1 MSVIVSR
8 FRLAQMIGL
17 VAEEDA
23 RRGPAS
29 GPVAA
34 VRSEPCNGRSS
45 AVHEP
50 ARYSRPGD
58 PTDPPGGSGRS
69 TIEPR
74 YVVKLC
80 RGSTMPVTI
89 AGRAPGD
96 ADLVYRSGSLSRPV
110 DCRRRLR
117 RSAVMCDDLSG
128 PSWSVTPIEPVL
140 DRPLR
145 ASSRGA
151 ISATVAR
158 PLSRSVR
165 SFSITCS
172 NSDPTSTYSRYGSS
186 ARRSKTHFFLFES
199 TAFLADEADGAGANL
214 FRAYEADGSSTDR
227 RPVRRGRFRIGME
240 AVVGHD
246 VAIRPDADLSGL
258 AVPPRRQSHSA
269 AVPTISPRKRQPLG
283 RLAAE
288 RRDGREAVCVDSR
301 RRGDEW
307 VGVREEEEVGGF
319 DPIPVAATTVD
330 AFVGSR
336 ALQRLIEP
344 RLGAIRS
351 NQVGSSARS
360 LPRTS
365 STIRRHRSSPSTR
378 PQHPRRHRGLAALA
392 AAGIGQGRG
401 ATSGGAA
408 RRHQAKPRTARIAS
422 G

>member
-1 MSVIVSR
+1 MRTLSIGPGLFPGRSIAEDACAGPPSCAMTSAALR
-8 FRLAQMIGL
+8 GRSPRLSQYWIARSERP
-17 VAEEDA
+17 VAE
-23 RRGPAS
+23 R
-29 GPVAA
+29 
-34 VRSEPCNGRSS
+34 
-45 AVHEP
+45 
-50 ARYSRPGD
+50 
-58 PTDPPGGSGRS
+58 
-69 TIEPR
+69 
-74 YVVKLC
+74 
-80 RGSTMPVTI
+80 
-89 AGRAPGD
+89 
-96 ADLVYRSGSLSRPV
+96 
-110 DCRRRLR
+110 
-117 RSAVMCDDLSG
+117 
-128 PSWSVTPIEPVL
+128 
-140 DRPLR
+140 
-145 ASSRGA
+145 

-330 AFVGSR
+330 AFVGIEGAPAVDR
-336 ALQRLIEP
+336 A
-344 RLGAIRS
+344 S
-351 NQVGSSARS
+351 
-360 LPRTS
+360 
-365 STIRRHRSSPSTR
+365 
-378 PQHPRRHRGLAALA
+378 
-392 AAGIGQGRG
+392 
-401 ATSGGAA
+401 A
-408 RRHQAKPRTARIAS
+408 RRHQVEPGRFVGS
-422 G
+422 